1 MSQLCYTYLDM
12 ERNGAEYICT
22 EKDSGMLLKE
32 ILHHRLKISSRLMKS
47 LKVKGG
53 IFLNGERAG
62 VRHKV
67 AAGDAVAVVYPE
79 EESYFEPQDIPLDV
93 VYEDE
98 DLLVVNKQAGL
109 IVHPTHNF
117 MDGTLANAL
126 AFRMQQQGKV
136 YKPRFVNRLDMYTSG
151 LIIVGKNAHCQ
162 DVLTRMMAENRVEKK
177 YLAIVHGIVKEQG
190 TVDHPID
197 KDPNHKARRMVTENG
212 YPSVTHYRP
221 VETFDTP
228 VLEEVSGPSFSG
240 IKGYSLLELKLDTG
254 RTHQIRVHM
263 THIGHPL
270 VGDELY
276 AQLYGYGKDPE
287 WMPRQALHAAFLSF
301 EHPADG
307 RTLEL
312 TADIP
317 KDMQDCLTL
326 LKEKSC

>member
-1 MSQLCYTYLDM
+1 MWYTYIDM
-12 ERNGAEYICT
+12 RSNGTEYICT

-32 ILHHRLKISSRLMKS
+32 ILHHRLRISSRLMKS

-67 AAGDAVAVVYPE
+67 TAGDAVAVVYPE

-98 DLLVVNKQAGL
+98 DLLVINKQAGL

-117 MDGTLANAL
+117 QDGTLANAL
-126 AFRMQQQGKV
+126 AFRMQQKGMS
-136 YKPRFVNRLDMYTSG
+136 YKLRFVNRLDMNTSG

-162 DVLTRMMAENRVEKK
+162 DVLTRQMSENRVTKK
-177 YLAIVHGIVKEQG
+177 YLAIVHGIIVEPG
-190 TVDHPID
+190 TVDLPID
-197 KDPNHKARRMVTENG
+197 KDPNHKARRMVTLDG

-221 VETFDTP
+221 LKIFRTED
-228 VLEEVSGPSFSG
+228 SGAIP
-240 IKGYSLLELKLDTG
+240 GYSLVEIKLDTG

-263 THIGHPL
+263 THLGHPL

-276 AQLYGYGKDPE
+276 AQLFGYSEDPE
-287 WMPRQALHAAFLSF
+287 WMPRQALHAAFLEF
-301 EHPADG
+301 DHPADG
-307 RTLEL
+307 RKVSVSAHL
-312 TADIP
+312 P
-317 KDMQDCLTL
+317 PDMQAALEYLENSSKVHDIV
-326 LKEKSC
+326 

>member
-1 MSQLCYTYLDM
+1 MKN
-12 ERNGAEYICT
+12 NGTEYICT

-62 VRHKV
+62 VRHRV
-67 AAGDAVAVVYPE
+67 SAGDVVSVIYPE

-93 VYEDE
+93 VYEDD

-126 AFRMQQQGKV
+126 AFRMQQQGMS
-136 YKPRFVNRLDMYTSG
+136 YKLRFVNRLDMNTSG

-162 DVLTRMMAENRVEKK
+162 DALARQMSENRVTKK
-177 YLAIVHGIVKEQG
+177 YLAIVHGIIEEPG
-190 TVDHPID
+190 TVDLPID
-197 KDPNHKARRMVTENG
+197 KDPNHKARRMVTPDG

-221 VETFDTP
+221 LKVFET
-228 VLEEVSGPSFSG
+228 EYSGRIP
-240 IKGYSLLELKLDTG
+240 GYSLIEIKLDTG

-263 THIGHPL
+263 THLGHPL

-276 AQLYGYGKDPE
+276 GQLYGYSTDPE
-287 WMPRQALHAAFLSF
+287 WMPRQALHAAYLEF
-301 EHPADG
+301 EHPAGG
-307 RTLEL
+307 RTVSVSAPL
-312 TADIP
+312 P
-317 KDMQDCLTL
+317 SDMQAALAYLANSSKVHDIV
-326 LKEKSC
+326 